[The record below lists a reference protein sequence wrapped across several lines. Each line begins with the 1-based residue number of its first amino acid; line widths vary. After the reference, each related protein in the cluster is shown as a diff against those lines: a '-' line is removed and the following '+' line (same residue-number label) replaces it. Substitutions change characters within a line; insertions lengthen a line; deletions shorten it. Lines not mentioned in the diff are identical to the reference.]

1 MLKFAK
7 PWMLTALLVIP
18 LYWLIWRQRQRRH
31 QLRLPFSRLREVM
44 LSGTEGRF
52 WKYFYPVLRS
62 LILILLIL
70 ALAQPRWGKGVRDTQ
85 QEGVDIVLAVDISGS
100 MLAVDFIPE
109 NRLGAAKEVAA
120 KMVRNRPNDRFALV
134 AFSEYALTQ
143 SPLTLDHQAVLYQIK
158 RLEVNEEASGT
169 AIGMGLAKAVARLR
183 SSHAKSK
190 IVILITDG
198 ANNTGEIDP
207 ISAANMARA
216 YGIRVYPIGVGSTGL
231 VDFPFDDPFLGRVYR
246 KVLFDLDMKTLDR
259 IAALTGTG
267 SAALASSANQL
278 QDIMDQ
284 IDDLEKTQ
292 YQLRLHYLWSEK
304 FMIPLWIAFA
314 LLLLELLS
322 RVYFKPI
329 LPE

>member
-143 SPLTLDHQAVLYQIK
+143 SPLTLDHQAVLDQIK

-169 AIGMGLAKAVARLR
+169 A
-183 SSHAKSK
+183 
-190 IVILITDG
+190 
-198 ANNTGEIDP
+198 
-207 ISAANMARA
+207 
-216 YGIRVYPIGVGSTGL
+216 
-231 VDFPFDDPFLGRVYR
+231 
-246 KVLFDLDMKTLDR
+246 
-259 IAALTGTG
+259 
-267 SAALASSANQL
+267 
-278 QDIMDQ
+278 
-284 IDDLEKTQ
+284 
-292 YQLRLHYLWSEK
+292 
-304 FMIPLWIAFA
+304 
-314 LLLLELLS
+314 
-322 RVYFKPI
+322 
-329 LPE
+329 